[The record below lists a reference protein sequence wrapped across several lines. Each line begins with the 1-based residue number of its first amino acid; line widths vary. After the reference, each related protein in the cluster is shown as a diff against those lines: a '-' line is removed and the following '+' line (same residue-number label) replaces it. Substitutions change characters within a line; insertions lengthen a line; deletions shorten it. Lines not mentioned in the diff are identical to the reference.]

1 MTTTST
7 TTGEAN
13 MFPIVDSANES
24 AADIPGSATVEIAT
38 EAVADITAY
47 ESHSIST
54 VTAADGVAGTLKR
67 LATKASLQHPDLKG
81 IPEESANSS
90 VACVTIFII
99 CVVCMYS

>member
-13 MFPIVDSANES
+13 MFPIVDSANKS
-24 AADIPGSATVEIAT
+24 AADIPGPATVEIAT
-38 EAVADITAY
+38 YAVADIPAY

-67 LATKASLQHPDLKG
+67 LVCSIPMEFVSLAPTYH
-81 IPEESANSS
+81 
-90 VACVTIFII
+90 I
-99 CVVCMYS
+99 C